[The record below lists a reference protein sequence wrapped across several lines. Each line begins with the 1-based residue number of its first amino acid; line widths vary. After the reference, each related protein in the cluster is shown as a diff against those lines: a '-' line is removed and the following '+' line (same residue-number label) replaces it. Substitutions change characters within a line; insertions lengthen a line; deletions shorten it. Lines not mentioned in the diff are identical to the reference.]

1 MNIISFNGGLGN
13 QLFQYSFGLALKYEY
28 GYEVKFCKKFINKSQ
43 LSIEDIFDIKIFE
56 PLEEDYIKILGKL
69 FVNDQIRNTSVRI
82 LKKFGVNN
90 FHNFRVED
98 YKNSFLSLPNLDNK
112 FFFGYWQNFK
122 YFFFHLKQIK
132 KNLKFKV
139 ENQIFNEFLKLKND
153 YSNIVCLHIRLG
165 DYNTKKNLRVFSKI
179 SMNYYLDSIKIFER
193 IYKNPVFILFTNE
206 FEKVNDSIKK
216 KLNVIPSS
224 NLSFEER
231 NDFYLMSLCDSFIFS
246 NSTFSIWAAY
256 LSQKK
261 DINFTKPDRWY
272 ISNDIEM
279 VNYYFP
285 SHWNCLN

>member
-1 MNIISFNGGLGN
+1 M
-13 QLFQYSFGLALKYEY
+13 
-28 GYEVKFCKKFINKSQ
+28 
-43 LSIEDIFDIKIFE
+43 
-56 PLEEDYIKILGKL
+56 
-69 FVNDQIRNTSVRI
+69 
-82 LKKFGVNN
+82 
-90 FHNFRVED
+90 
-98 YKNSFLSLPNLDNK
+98 SLPNLDNK

-165 DYNTKKNLRVFSKI
+165 DYNTKKNLRVFSQI
-179 SMNYYLDSIKIFER
+179 PMNYYLDSIKIFER

-261 DINFTKPDRWY
+261 KIL
-272 ISNDIEM
+272 IL
-279 VNYYFP
+279 
-285 SHWNCLN
+285 LNLIDGIFQMT